1 VPVVEIDDVT
11 VSFDESGSGEPVLLI
26 PGTGAR
32 GRTWSLHQG
41 PALVKAGYRVITI
54 DNRGVG
60 GSGPARPG
68 LTIGDLVA
76 DTVAVIESA
85 GVGPCRLVGSSLGAY
100 IVQELLVAR
109 PELCRQAV
117 LMASRA
123 RPDAFSRA
131 VAAAELKLAGSGLT
145 LPPDY
150 EAVTRARQ
158 NLSPA
163 TLQDEAA
170 VQDWLDIF
178 ELSPTD
184 RVDPGRRAQLAVV
197 LDDDRRPAYRAIRVP
212 TLVLSF
218 AHDVVAPPSRGRE
231 LAATIPSARY
241 VEIPDAGHYGFLEQP
256 EAVNTELL
264 RFFAPTDSGRA

>member
-1 VPVVEIDDVT
+1 MPAVEIDDVT
-11 VSFDESGSGEPVLLI
+11 VSYDEFGSGEPVLLV

-32 GRTWSLHQG
+32 GRTWVLHQV
-41 PALVKAGYRVITI
+41 PALVEAGYRVITI

-85 GVGPCRLVGSSLGAY
+85 GGGPCRLVGSSMGAY

-131 VAAAELKLAGSGLT
+131 VAAAELNLADSGVA

-150 EAVTRARQ
+150 DAVTRALQ
-158 NLSPA
+158 NLSPV
-163 TLQDEAA
+163 TLQDETA

-178 ELSPTD
+178 ELSPAD
-184 RVDPGRRAQLAVV
+184 WADPGQRAQLAVV
-197 LDDDRRPAYRAIRVP
+197 LDTDRRPAYRTIRVP

-218 AHDVVAPPSRGRE
+218 AHDVVAPPARGRE
-231 LAATIPSARY
+231 LAATIPTARY

-264 RFFAPTDSGRA
+264 SFFATH